1 MSDSI
6 PQKLI
11 LDDER
16 FDQLVDTIEV
26 LLDLFVRE
34 TVADDE
40 VDLVDE
46 DVEAEVEVGLGYL
59 ALVLTALNAQI
70 VSNSKSKE
78 NEETYEIKLTVP
90 NGDLLEVVR
99 RVIEEFRS
107 DEFD

>member
-1 MSDSI
+1 MSDSS
-6 PQKLI
+6 PQKF
-11 LDDER
+11 DDER
-16 FDQLVDTIEV
+16 FDKLVDTIEV

-40 VDLVDE
+40 VNLVDE

-59 ALVLTALNAQI
+59 AVVLTALNAQI

>member
-16 FDQLVDTIEV
+16 FDKLVDTIEV

-40 VDLVDE
+40 GDLVDE

-59 ALVLTALNAQI
+59 AVVLTALNAQI
-70 VSNSKSKE
+70 VSNSKSRD

>member
-16 FDQLVDTIEV
+16 FDKLVDTIEV

-59 ALVLTALNAQI
+59 AVVLTALNAQI

-107 DEFD
+107 DEID

>member
-1 MSDSI
+1 MPEAIAGDS
-6 PQKLI
+6 
-11 LDDER
+11 
-16 FDQLVDTIEV
+16 
-26 LLDLFVRE
+26 
-34 TVADDE
+34 ADDE

-59 ALVLTALNAQI
+59 AVVLTALNAQI

>member
-16 FDQLVDTIEV
+16 FDKLVDTIEV

-40 VDLVDE
+40 GDLVDE

-59 ALVLTALNAQI
+59 AVVLTALDAQI
-70 VSNSKSKE
+70 VSNSKSRD

>member
-16 FDQLVDTIEV
+16 FDKLVDTIEV

-59 ALVLTALNAQI
+59 AVVLTALNAQI

-107 DEFD
+107 DESD

>member
-16 FDQLVDTIEV
+16 FDELVDTIEV

-40 VDLVDE
+40 VNLVDE

-59 ALVLTALNAQI
+59 AVVLTALNAQI

>member
-1 MSDSI
+1 MPDLI

-16 FDQLVDTIEV
+16 FDKLVDTIEV

-40 VDLVDE
+40 VNLVDE

-59 ALVLTALNAQI
+59 AVVLTALNAQI
-70 VSNSKSKE
+70 VSNSKSRD

>member
-16 FDQLVDTIEV
+16 FDKLVDTIEV

-34 TVADDE
+34 TVTDDE

>member
-40 VDLVDE
+40 VNLVDE

-59 ALVLTALNAQI
+59 AVVLTALNAQI

-99 RVIEEFRS
+99 RVVEEFRS

>member
-16 FDQLVDTIEV
+16 FDKLVDTIEV

-59 ALVLTALNAQI
+59 AVVLTALNAQI

>member
-16 FDQLVDTIEV
+16 FDKLVDTIEV

-34 TVADDE
+34 TVTDDE

-59 ALVLTALNAQI
+59 AVVLTALNAQI

>member
-16 FDQLVDTIEV
+16 FDKLVDTIEV

-78 NEETYEIKLTVP
+78 NEEKYEIKLTVP

>member
-59 ALVLTALNAQI
+59 AVVLTALNAQI

>member
-16 FDQLVDTIEV
+16 FDKLVDTIEV

-40 VDLVDE
+40 GDLVDE

-59 ALVLTALNAQI
+59 AVVLTALNAQI
-70 VSNSKSKE
+70 VSNSKSRD
-78 NEETYEIKLTVP
+78 NEETDEIKLTVP

>member
-16 FDQLVDTIEV
+16 FDKLIDTIEV

-59 ALVLTALNAQI
+59 AVVLTALNAQI

>member
-1 MSDSI
+1 MPDSI

-16 FDQLVDTIEV
+16 FDKLVDTIEV

-40 VDLVDE
+40 VNLVDE

-59 ALVLTALNAQI
+59 AVVLTALNAQI
-70 VSNSKSKE
+70 VSNSKSRD

>member
-16 FDQLVDTIEV
+16 FDKLVDTIEV

-40 VDLVDE
+40 VNLVDE

-59 ALVLTALNAQI
+59 AVVLTALNAQI
-70 VSNSKSKE
+70 VSNSKSRD

>member
-16 FDQLVDTIEV
+16 FDKLVDTIEV

-40 VDLVDE
+40 GDLVDE
-46 DVEAEVEVGLGYL
+46 DVEAEVEVGLGYF
-59 ALVLTALNAQI
+59 AVVLTALNAQI
-70 VSNSKSKE
+70 VSNSKSRD
-78 NEETYEIKLTVP
+78 NEETDEIKLTVP

>member
-90 NGDLLEVVR
+90 NGDLLEVVG

>member
-16 FDQLVDTIEV
+16 FDKLVDTIEV

-59 ALVLTALNAQI
+59 AVVLTALNAQI

-107 DEFD
+107 DEFE

>member
-16 FDQLVDTIEV
+16 FDKLVDTIEV

-40 VDLVDE
+40 VNLIDE

-59 ALVLTALNAQI
+59 AVVLTALNAQI

>member
-1 MSDSI
+1 MI

-16 FDQLVDTIEV
+16 FDKLIDTIEV

-59 ALVLTALNAQI
+59 AVVLTALNAQI

>member
-1 MSDSI
+1 
-6 PQKLI
+6 
-11 LDDER
+11 
-16 FDQLVDTIEV
+16 
-26 LLDLFVRE
+26 VRE

-40 VDLVDE
+40 GDLVDE

-59 ALVLTALNAQI
+59 AVVLTALNAQI
-70 VSNSKSKE
+70 VSNSKSRD

>member
-16 FDQLVDTIEV
+16 FDQLVDTIEF

-40 VDLVDE
+40 VNLVDE

-59 ALVLTALNAQI
+59 AVVLTALNAQI

>member
-26 LLDLFVRE
+26 LLGLFVRE

-40 VDLVDE
+40 VNLVDE
-46 DVEAEVEVGLGYL
+46 DVEAEVEVGLAYL
-59 ALVLTALNAQI
+59 AVVLTALNAQL

-78 NEETYEIKLTVP
+78 NEEMYEIKLTVP
-90 NGDLLEVVR
+90 NGNLLEVVR

>member
-16 FDQLVDTIEV
+16 FDKLVDTIEV

-40 VDLVDE
+40 VNMVDE

-59 ALVLTALNAQI
+59 AVVLTALNAQI
-70 VSNSKSKE
+70 VSNSKSRD
-78 NEETYEIKLTVP
+78 NEETDEIKLTVP

>member
-40 VDLVDE
+40 VNLVDE

-59 ALVLTALNAQI
+59 AVVLTALNAQI

>member
-26 LLDLFVRE
+26 LLGLFVRE

-40 VDLVDE
+40 VNLVDE

-59 ALVLTALNAQI
+59 AVVLTALNAQI

>member
-59 ALVLTALNAQI
+59 AVVLTALNAQI

-99 RVIEEFRS
+99 RVI
-107 DEFD
+107 

>member
-1 MSDSI
+1 MSGSI

-16 FDQLVDTIEV
+16 FDELVDTIEV

-40 VDLVDE
+40 VNLVDE

-59 ALVLTALNAQI
+59 AVVLTALNAQI

>member
-16 FDQLVDTIEV
+16 FDKLVDTIEV

-34 TVADDE
+34 TVTDDE

-59 ALVLTALNAQI
+59 AVVLTALNAQI
-70 VSNSKSKE
+70 VSNSKSRE

-90 NGDLLEVVR
+90 NGDLLEVVT

>member
-40 VDLVDE
+40 VNLVDE
-46 DVEAEVEVGLGYL
+46 EVEAEVEVGLGYL
-59 ALVLTALNAQI
+59 AVVLTALNAQI

-99 RVIEEFRS
+99 RVIKEFRS

>member
-1 MSDSI
+1 MPDSI

-16 FDQLVDTIEV
+16 FDELVDTIEV

-40 VDLVDE
+40 VNLVDE

-59 ALVLTALNAQI
+59 AVVLTALNAQI

>member
-40 VDLVDE
+40 VNLVDE
-46 DVEAEVEVGLGYL
+46 EVEAEVEVGLGYL
-59 ALVLTALNAQI
+59 AVVLTALNAQI